1 MERLDYRRIGK
12 ESWQALGALAK
23 SVEAGALPHSL
34 VELVKLR
41 ASQINGCANC
51 VDLHAN
57 RMRQAGET
65 EERIQNVVVWW
76 DAGCFDEREKAA
88 LAWTEAVTLI
98 AETRAPDDVY
108 QRVAA
113 QFDEKELSDL
123 TFAICTINSHN
134 RLAIAFRREP
144 GS

>member
-12 ESWQALGALAK
+12 ESWQALSALAK

-113 QFDEKELSDL
+113 QFDETELSDL